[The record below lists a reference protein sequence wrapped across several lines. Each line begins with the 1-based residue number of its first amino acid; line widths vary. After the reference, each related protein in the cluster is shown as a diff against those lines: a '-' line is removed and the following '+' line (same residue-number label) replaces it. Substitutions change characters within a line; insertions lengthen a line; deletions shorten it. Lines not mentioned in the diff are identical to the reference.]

1 MILEGLST
9 QIRMN
14 QVNFYQKE
22 VVKSITRAA
31 SNGNNQVSV
40 SKKGF
45 TPDFVDE
52 LADEGVETEE
62 HSDKFL
68 LRWDGLGEI

>member
-9 QIRMN
+9 QIRIN

-31 SNGNNQVSV
+31 SNGSNQVSV

-45 TPDFVDE
+45 TPDFIDE
-52 LADEGVETEE
+52 LADQGVKAEE
-62 HSDKFL
+62 RSDKFL
-68 LRWDGLGEI
+68 LKWDELD

>member
-9 QIRMN
+9 QIRIN

-31 SNGNNQVSV
+31 SNGSNQVSV
-40 SKKGF
+40 NKKGF
-45 TPDFVDE
+45 TPDFIDE
-52 LADEGVETEE
+52 LADEGVETVE

-68 LRWDGLGEI
+68 LSWDGLGGI